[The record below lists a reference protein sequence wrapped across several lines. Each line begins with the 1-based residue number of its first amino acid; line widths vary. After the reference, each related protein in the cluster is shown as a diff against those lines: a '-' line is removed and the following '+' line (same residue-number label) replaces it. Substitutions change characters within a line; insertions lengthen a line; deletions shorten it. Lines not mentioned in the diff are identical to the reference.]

1 MIAKSIFAA
10 PGVQLTPDSERIRE
24 TSIQLRIRSGYIM
37 AVGSEQVSAGMKGVA
52 NFSNLSPHDSN

>member
-10 PGVQLTPDSERIRE
+10 PIVQVTPDSERMRD
-24 TSIQLRIRSGYIM
+24 TSIQLRIRADYIM
-37 AVGSEQVSAGMKGVA
+37 AVGSEQVGASTKGVA